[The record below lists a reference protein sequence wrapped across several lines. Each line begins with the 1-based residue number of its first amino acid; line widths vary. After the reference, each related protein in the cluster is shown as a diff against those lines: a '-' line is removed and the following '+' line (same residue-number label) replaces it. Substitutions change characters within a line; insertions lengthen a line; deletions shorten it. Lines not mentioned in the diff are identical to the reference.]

1 MMTLDR
7 AGYLPFLYLEG
18 SGFVAILVVYT
29 SLLPQW
35 TDNCTIAHLILYAFW
50 SKELKFDLQQN
61 HYPVCNTYG
70 MPDSLV
76 IRPDQFPKFLHA
88 VVSNRGEL
96 EWITDNISAILKITT
111 NDSTDMLKSLQTEIN
126 LLSQLAIQN
135 L

>member
-7 AGYLPFLYLEG
+7 AGCLPFLYLED
-18 SGFVAILVVYT
+18 SDFVAILVDYT

-35 TDNCTIAHLILYAFW
+35 ADNCTIAHLILCAFW

-61 HYPVCNTYG
+61 HCPVCNTYG

-76 IRPDQFPKFLHA
+76 IRPDKFPKFLRA

-96 EWITDNISAILKITT
+96 EWITVNISAILKITK
-111 NDSTDMLKSLQTEIN
+111 NDSTDVLKSLQTEIN

>member
-111 NDSTDMLKSLQTEIN
+111 NDSRDMLKSLQTEIN